1 MTSPHAPLRILAT
14 CAALL
19 FAHAAAPVRAEG
31 PTRLVMQLDLGVKN
45 AQFAGLLVAERDGL
59 YREAGLEIEI
69 RPLGTGASD
78 YENIAAVVAASDHT
92 VGSIESGL
100 FLAGRAKGLPIVAI
114 GAMFQQTPLGLMSL
128 RATGIK
134 TPADLAGKKIAIH
147 GDGEEALDAV
157 LQRAGLNRG
166 QLSVSISDYGNAGM
180 LAGKYDAKQGYLV
193 DELIHLQVEGHD
205 VVALPFGANG
215 YAAYSQV
222 YFVSEATLAK
232 HRAALVSFLAANNR
246 GWRAA
251 AADIPGTAK
260 FIVEKHAPALGLEYQ
275 TRSLAA
281 IIPLLT
287 CESPRMTVT
296 TPETWLRNAG
306 TFLAARPDAK
316 LGEMSRWVD
325 FTLAAEADSPAAAPA
340 PGVTQDALVFAIEKL
355 PLEHQG
361 PQVVDLHVRLDYA
374 PDIGPKDY
382 PDFEE
387 VHRKLLDWMHA
398 YPNETDYWE
407 PFNRALGLKVLA
419 AYPTVAAVTLELKVH
434 PTFAIQYAHSSL
446 VTVRR

>member
-1 MTSPHAPLRILAT
+1 LFLTACTVANAT
-14 CAALL
+14 
-19 FAHAAAPVRAEG
+19 E
-31 PTRLVMQLDLGVKN
+31 PTKLVMQLDLGVKN
-45 AQFAGLLVAERDGL
+45 AQFAGLLLAERDGL
-59 YREAGLEIEI
+59 YREAGLDVEI
-69 RPLGTGASD
+69 RPLGSGASD
-78 YENIAAVVAASDHT
+78 YENIADVVAASDHT

-100 FLAGRAKGLPIVAI
+100 FLAGRARGLPIVAL

-134 TPADLAGKKIAIH
+134 TPADLVGKKVAIH

-166 QLSVSISDYGNAGM
+166 QLSVSLSDYGNAKM
-180 LAGKYDAKQGYLV
+180 LSGEFDAKQGYLV

-232 HRAALVSFLAANNR
+232 HRAALVKFLAANNR
-246 GWRAA
+246 GWSAA

-260 FIVEKHAPALGLEYQ
+260 FIVEKHAPALSLEYQ

-281 IIPLLT
+281 IIPILT
-287 CESPRMTVT
+287 CESPQMSVT

-306 TFLAARPDAK
+306 VFLSSRPAAK

-325 FTLAAEADSPAAAPA
+325 FSLAAEAADPARASAPTT
-340 PGVTQDALVFAIEKL
+340 TQDALTFAIEKL

-361 PQVVDLHVRLDYA
+361 PQVLDVQVRLDYM
-374 PDIGPKDY
+374 PGIGPKDY
-382 PDFEE
+382 PDFEG
-387 VHRKLLDWMHA
+387 VHRALIDWMKT

-407 PFNRALGLKVLA
+407 PFNRTLALKLLA

-434 PTFAIQYAHSSL
+434 LTFGIQYAHSSL
-446 VTVRR
+446 VTVKR